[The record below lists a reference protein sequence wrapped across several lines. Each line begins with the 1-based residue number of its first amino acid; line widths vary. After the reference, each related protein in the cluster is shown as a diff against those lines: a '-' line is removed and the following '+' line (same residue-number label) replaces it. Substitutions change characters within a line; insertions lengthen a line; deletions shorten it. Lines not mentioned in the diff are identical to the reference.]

1 MLKSHDQTRGPF
13 RAAQLRSGDPYELA
27 DGHPIECLPSGGR
40 HAKSNSSGAF
50 ILESDPDVESVGVDA
65 GFTPDEHNLRAPD
78 IAVGHIPDTPGWIPG
93 APPLAVEYADTGQDE
108 RDLQAKIHTLL
119 GAGTRYVWVV
129 RLTGPQ
135 RVEVHTPDGLQMA
148 YPGDALKAPGIL
160 RNPVRVEALYDPA
173 AAHEAALRNL
183 LQRRGY
189 RDLDAVLEKGREEG
203 QEEGRKEGRKEGRE
217 EGRKEGQEEGRKE
230 GRKEGREEGRKEG
243 QEEGRKEG
251 REEGELAVVLRQLHH
266 VVGPFPEANRQRI
279 GQLGRD
285 DLAALSEALLEFQT
299 PNDLSAWLADRNPI
313 TD

>member
-1 MLKSHDQTRGPF
+1 MIKSHDQTRGPF

-40 HAKSNSSGAF
+40 HAKSNSSGAL
-50 ILESDPDVESVGVDA
+50 ILESDPDVESVDVDA

-78 IAVGHIPDTPGWIPG
+78 IAVGNVPDTPGWISG
-93 APPLAVEYADTGQDE
+93 VPPLAVEYADTGQDE

-135 RVEVHTPDGLQMA
+135 RVEVHTPDGLHMA
-148 YPGDALKAPGIL
+148 YPGDELKAPGIL

-173 AAHEAALRNL
+173 VAHEVALRNL

-189 RDLDAVLEKGREEG
+189 RDLDAVLEKGWE
-203 QEEGRKEGRKEGRE
+203 KGRKEGRE
-217 EGRKEGQEEGRKE
+217 EGRKEGR
-230 GRKEGREEGRKEG
+230 
-243 QEEGRKEG
+243 EEGRKEG
-251 REEGELAVVLRQLHH
+251 REEGELAVVLLQLNR

-285 DLAALSEALLEFQT
+285 DLAALAEALLEFQM
-299 PNDLSAWLADRNPI
+299 PDDLGAWLAGRSPI